1 MNYYLISIQ
10 LYGSYYFD
18 KIKLLRKGDYMKIN
32 EIIKM
37 KRLELGYT
45 QEQVANF
52 LGVSTPVVSK
62 WESGVT
68 YPDITILPPLA
79 RLLNTDLNTLLSF
92 KDDLSKEEVTN
103 ILNKTFEIIEKKNY
117 ATAFNY
123 AMDIIKEYPNSELL
137 ILNLAL
143 TLDGALTL
151 FVVENQ
157 TDYKE
162 KIELIYE
169 KLIESTDS
177 AIKSEAL
184 PMVISK
190 YMQEENYDRAEEL
203 INALPIP
210 NTRNKNFYL
219 TKLYFQKNNFSEAS
233 KLLSSELIQS
243 VSDVQ
248 SVLLT
253 MIQIALK
260 ENRIED
266 ARLYA
271 DSYKNINTEF
281 DLMKFISYTPYLEIE
296 IHEKNKEA
304 ALLLIKSMLKSLEEN
319 WDTENSP
326 FYKFLNSKNND
337 TENFI
342 SKFVPTI
349 VNGFETEEEYNFLR
363 EDREF
368 IKLIENYKK
377 KYNLE

>member
-1 MNYYLISIQ
+1 
-10 LYGSYYFD
+10 
-18 KIKLLRKGDYMKIN
+18 MKIN